1 MAAPLKI
8 GLVGFGKIAADQH
21 VPAIAAFGERGGGL
35 REPCGR
41 GTPDGLRHLALA
53 LQRGGRGR
61 SPAPRAGENRRASR
75 HLERG
80 RPPLA
85 SGPGLGVGARW
96 VWRLRSRH
104 QRALDPHRHRAPAAG
119 ARGARIEVPRN
130 RETPIA
136 ARLDLRLSD
145 SEARISAEFDWR
157 QTGDQSWDIDIRTR
171 SGTRLNLSKGG
182 SVLSVDG
189 KVVVEE
195 PPASTRASTS
205 GSRP

>member
-1 MAAPLKI
+1 
-8 GLVGFGKIAADQH
+8 
-21 VPAIAAFGERGGGL
+21 
-35 REPCGR
+35 
-41 GTPDGLRHLALA
+41 
-53 LQRGGRGR
+53 
-61 SPAPRAGENRRASR
+61 
-75 HLERG
+75 
-80 RPPLA
+80 
-85 SGPGLGVGARW
+85 
-96 VWRLRSRH
+96 
-104 QRALDPHRHRAPAAG
+104 
-119 ARGARIEVPRN
+119 VPRN